1 MNISAPFIER
11 PVMTVLLMI
20 ALVAFGAFGYSA
32 LPVSE
37 LPAVDFPTISVS
49 ASLPG
54 ADPDTMASA
63 VATPLESQFS
73 TIPGVSSMTSQS
85 SSGSTSVTI
94 QFDLDRD
101 IDGAAEDV
109 QAAIQAAA
117 RQLPVNMPSPPTLRK
132 VNPADAPILFLS
144 MQSDSMPL
152 YELDKYAENLLARQ
166 LSTLSGVAQVNVQGS
181 QIFAVRLQVDPAQL
195 AARSIGIDQV
205 ASAVQAA
212 NVNVATG
219 TLNGPTQSTLVH
231 VNGQLMTADLWKK
244 QIIAWRN
251 GAPVRFADVGT
262 AIDSVENNRTATWL
276 NGKRGI
282 VLSIQRQPGSNTI
295 QIIDSINRI
304 VPRFQ
309 QSLPSSV
316 KLATIYDRSQSIR
329 ASVSDVQTTL
339 LIAAVLVV
347 MVIFVFLRTFSATLI
362 PSVALPITIL
372 GSFAGMSLLGYSLDN
387 LSLMALTLSVG
398 FVVDDAIVMLENIVR
413 HIEEGETPYEAAV
426 KGSAEI
432 GFTILSMTISL
443 AAVFIPIVFMGGIV
457 GRLLHE
463 FAVTIVITILISGF
477 VSVTLTPMLCSRFL
491 KAGKS
496 SAHGRFYQWSEH
508 AFDRVQSGYERS
520 LKWSIGH
527 KVVIMG
533 LFAVSLLATVI
544 LFYVAKEDF
553 IPSVDTG
560 QIQVATEAADR
571 VSFDSMVKMQRQM
584 ANIAQ
589 RDPNVQAVVSSV
601 GSGGGPRTG
610 TNTGTMLLKL
620 KNLNQRKLSADEI
633 IQELRPKL
641 QSVAGINAYMQNP
654 PSIRVGGQQSK
665 SAYQY
670 TLQDTNQDELDA
682 TAVKLMGA
690 LSHAPGFADV
700 TADMD
705 LNAPAANVD
714 INRDQ
719 AAAQGVSVQSI
730 ETALGAS
737 FGGEQIS
744 TLYAADAEY
753 WVMLELLPQYQM
765 DPSSINLLYVSSSNS
780 NGGGSSVI
788 TGGAS
793 SNTGGSGTSSNAN
806 NAPSITLPTIVPLSA
821 VTHVRMGTMP
831 LSINHL
837 GQLPSVT
844 ISFNLLPGYALSDAV
859 TAIAQAREEADIP
872 LTVQGQFQGTAQAFQ
887 SSLANIGILLTIA
900 ILTVYIIL
908 GILYESFVHPL
919 TILSGLPSAAV
930 GALITLEL
938 FGIPLS
944 LYAFVGMIMLIGIV
958 KKNAIMMIDFALHRE
973 REHNAKPDE
982 AIFEAAIVRFR
993 PIMMTTMAALL
1004 GTLPVAIGFGSGSE
1018 ARRPLGL
1025 AVVGGLLVSQLLT
1038 LYITPVIYVYLDRL
1052 GEKASHWG
1060 WLGNAKAQKNKA
1072 ADQKRPPSGAAPMPA
1087 E

>member
-20 ALVAFGAFGYSA
+20 ALVSFGAFGYSA

-37 LPAVDFPTISVS
+37 LPAVDFPTITVS

-54 ADPDTMASA
+54 ADPQTMASA

-73 TIPGVSSMTSQS
+73 TIAGVASMTSQS
-85 SSGSTSVTI
+85 SSGTTSVTI
-94 QFDLDRD
+94 QFDLDRN

-132 VNPADAPILFLS
+132 VNPADAPILFLA

-152 YELDKYAENLLARQ
+152 YELDRYAENLLARQ

-219 TLNGPTQSTLVH
+219 TMNGPNQATLVH
-231 VNGQLMTADLWKK
+231 VNGQLMSAEAWKK
-244 QIIAWRN
+244 QIIVWRN
-251 GAPVRFADVGT
+251 GAPVRFADIGT
-262 AIDSVENNRTATWL
+262 AIDSVQNNRTATWL

-282 VLSIQRQPGSNTI
+282 VLTIQRQPGSNTI
-295 QIIDSINRI
+295 QIVDEINKI
-304 VPRFQ
+304 IPRFKA
-309 QSLPSSV
+309 SLPSSV
-316 KLATIYDRSQSIR
+316 MLSTIYDRSQSIR
-329 ASVSDVQTTL
+329 ASVADVQVTL

-347 MVIFVFLRTFSATLI
+347 LVIFAFLRTLSATLI
-362 PSVALPITIL
+362 ASIALPITIL

-413 HIEEGETPYEAAV
+413 HVEEGEEPYEAAV
-426 KGSAEI
+426 RGAAEI
-432 GFTILSMTISL
+432 GFTILSMTVSL

-463 FAVTIVITILISGF
+463 FAVTIILTILISGF
-477 VSVTLTPMLCSRFL
+477 VSVTLTPMMCSRFM
-491 KAGKS
+491 KPGKS
-496 SAHGRFYQWSEH
+496 AGHGRFYYWSEQI
-508 AFDRVQSGYERS
+508 FERVQASYERS

-527 KVVIMG
+527 KVFIMG
-533 LFAVSLLATVI
+533 LFAASLLATVI
-544 LFYVAKEDF
+544 LFTFAKQDF

-571 VSFDSMVKMQRQM
+571 VSFDAMTKMQRQL
-584 ANIAQ
+584 ADIASK
-589 RDPNVQAVVSSV
+589 DPNVQAVVSSV

-620 KNLNQRKLSADEI
+620 KNLGDRALSADQI

-641 QSVAGINAYMQNP
+641 QSIPGINAYMQNP
-654 PSIRVGGQQSK
+654 PTIRVGGQASK

-670 TLQDTNQDELDA
+670 TLQDTNQDELDSSA
-682 TAVKLMGA
+682 LKLMTL
-690 LSHAPGFADV
+690 LSHARGFADV
-700 TADMD
+700 TTDMD
-705 LNAPAANVD
+705 LNSPTVNVD
-714 INRDQ
+714 IDRDQ
-719 AAAQGVSVQSI
+719 AAARGVSVQSI

-737 FGGEQIS
+737 FGGQQIS
-744 TLYAADAEY
+744 TLYASDAEY
-753 WVMLELLPQYQM
+753 WVMLELEPRYQM
-765 DPSSINLLYVSSSNS
+765 DPSSINLLYLSSSN
-780 NGGGSSVI
+780 GTGSSVI
-788 TGGAS
+788 TGGVNAGV
-793 SNTGGSGTSSNAN
+793 NGTTAN
-806 NAPSITLPTIVPLSA
+806 NAPGAVVPTIVPLNA
-821 VTHVRMGTMP
+821 VTSLRMGTMP

-844 ISFNLLPGYALSDAV
+844 ISFNLLPGFALSDAV
-859 TAIAQAREEADIP
+859 TAIGQATSQADIP
-872 LTVQGQFQGTAQAFQ
+872 ATVQSQFQGTAQAFQ
-887 SSLANIGILLTIA
+887 NSLSNMGILLVIA

-958 KKNAIMMIDFALHRE
+958 KKNAIMMIDFALHRQ
-973 REHNAKPDE
+973 RGEHVKADE
-982 AIFEAAIVRFR
+982 AIFEAALVRFR

-1004 GTLPVAIGFGSGSE
+1004 GTLPIAIGFGSGSE

-1025 AVVGGLLVSQLLT
+1025 AVVGGLFVSQLLT

-1052 GEKASHWG
+1052 GERASNWR
-1060 WLGNAKAQKNKA
+1060 WLGGKSQKK
-1072 ADQKRPPSGAAPMPA
+1072 QQQTRPPSGAAPAPA